1 MLSSQLQAKIL
12 RGLGSIGGTSPP
24 RMRPCRLESP
34 ALDRNTSSSEKRTVT
49 ARTAGEEATEMPSDA
64 PERLT
69 LPPPYRQHRLEAGS
83 VVDAAVAR
91 VAEGAGTLVWTDRP
105 GLLSMAVVL
114 EPETPLVEARRAFHL
129 GMAAACEALAA
140 FCAPERDVRIAWP
153 DTILHDTSRLGGG
166 RLGWPADCGEGE
178 VPAWMVFGVELIRD
192 RDGLEAPGL
201 FPEST
206 SLVEEGFEA
215 PRRLIESFASHLML
229 GFDTW
234 EAEGFARA
242 ADRYLR
248 RLVAAPGAEHR
259 IDRNGDLLEKG
270 VGDVVVRRALLPA
283 LAACAWADPATGGPR
298 L

>member
-1 MLSSQLQAKIL
+1 ML
-12 RGLGSIGGTSPP
+12 
-24 RMRPCRLESP
+24 
-34 ALDRNTSSSEKRTVT
+34 
-49 ARTAGEEATEMPSDA
+49 SDA

-69 LPPPYRQHRLEAGS
+69 LPPPYRQQRLAEGS
-83 VVDAAVAR
+83 VLEVAVAR
-91 VAEGAGTLVWTDRP
+91 VSEGAGTLVWTDRP
-105 GLLSMAVVL
+105 GLLAMAVVL

-140 FCAPERDVRIAWP
+140 FCAPERDVRIRWP

-166 RLGWPADCGEGE
+166 RLRWPDDCGEGE
-178 VPAWMVFGVELIRD
+178 VPAWLVFGVDLIRD

-206 SLVEEGFEA
+206 SLAEEGFEA

-234 EAEGFARA
+234 TAEGYPRA

-248 RLVAAPGAEHR
+248 RLVAAPGAEFR
-259 IDRNGDLLEKG
+259 IDGNGDLLEKG
-270 VGDVVVRRALLPA
+270 AGDLVVRRALLPA
-283 LAACAWADPATGGPR
+283 LAACAWADSSTGRPR

>member
-1 MLSSQLQAKIL
+1 
-12 RGLGSIGGTSPP
+12 
-24 RMRPCRLESP
+24 
-34 ALDRNTSSSEKRTVT
+34 
-49 ARTAGEEATEMPSDA
+49 MPSNS

-69 LPPPYRQHRLEAGS
+69 LPPPYSQHRLDTPGS

-91 VAEGAGTLVWTDRP
+91 AAEGAGALVWTDRS
-105 GLLSMAVVL
+105 GLLAMAVVL
-114 EPETPLVEARRAFHL
+114 EPEAPLREARRAFHL

-140 FCAPERDVRIAWP
+140 FCAPERDVRIGWP

-166 RLGWPADCGEGE
+166 RLRWPEDCGEDE
-178 VPAWMVFGVELIRD
+178 VPAWLVFGVELIRD
-192 RDGLEAPGL
+192 RDGLEAPGH

-206 SLVEEGFEA
+206 SLAEEGFEA

-234 EAEGFARA
+234 TAEGYPRA

-248 RLVAAPGAEHR
+248 RLVAAPGAAFR
-259 IDRNGDLLEKG
+259 IDGNGDLLEKG
-270 VGDVVVRRALLPA
+270 AGDLVVRRALLPA
-283 LAACAWADPATGGPR
+283 LAACAWADPATGRPR